1 VEIFRPGAPP
11 GLLGAFGVRYPRRL
25 RSRHDLAGLVAGT
38 PCAVKLKISLIWRI
52 LPVASISRDRFGVLI
67 PVGVATIFLF
77 HVFVH
82 VGMTMA
88 IKHSKT
94 GVSKHPRV

>member
-1 VEIFRPGAPP
+1 MSLTRKDAKNETRTMWRSLDPV
-11 GLLGAFGVRYPRRL
+11 LLLVSWGAFGVRYPRRL
-25 RSRHDLAGLVAGT
+25 RSRHNLAGLVAAT
-38 PCAVKLKISLIWRI
+38 PYAVKLKIFLIWRI

-82 VGMTMA
+82 V
-88 IKHSKT
+88 
-94 GVSKHPRV
+94 